1 MVEEARRSGKTDQ
14 DQRPHGRRPT
24 DRGCGAIS
32 RPRRPDVASL
42 TGRPLPGPAEITA
55 GRAPVKDDLATALA
69 AVAAAAANGPQALA
83 GVIKAFASQPSAR
96 EASGT
101 SGNSPGALPDI
112 GIVDDDADGVS
123 HGRYSYRQKD
133 KDMPRYFGPYP
144 HRGRWR
150 IVTRQDGRQ
159 NVQSSHSTEEEAKR
173 ELRKLRAEAAKQ
185 AGLSVGKAIGAYLEK
200 LRRNGVRERS
210 IATTDYRLRKLFGP
224 VLAQPLPTV
233 TPAKAKELFSALGG
247 SVDSRRNI
255 LNQTRTFSRRARE
268 YGWTDQALL
277 ADVKGEGKRRC
288 GKQKLTLDESRK
300 FLAACLELTAS
311 ANAKKRTAGI
321 GSAMALLFG
330 MRASEITDL
339 PVRDL
344 DAGGTVIRIAHAKSQ
359 AGIRALQVPEWFRP
373 HLQRLAEG
381 KSPSQPLIGHNRSW
395 LYRNVRA
402 LCRKAGVTE
411 APPHGLRG
419 THADLA
425 LMAAATPLS
434 VSKALGHSSTAVTFR
449 HYADQGIAESRDHER
464 AIESLAPTV
473 AAPPN

>member
-1 MVEEARRSGKTDQ
+1 LN
-14 DQRPHGRRPT
+14 
-24 DRGCGAIS
+24 RGCSVG
-32 RPRRPDVASL
+32 PRR
-42 TGRPLPGPAEITA
+42 
-55 GRAPVKDDLATALA
+55 RAPHVVSSNGLYFPEAIRTLARPAPSSDDLATALA
-69 AVAAAAANGPQALA
+69 AVAAAAASGPHALA
-83 GVIKAFASQPSAR
+83 GVIKALASHTPAG
-96 EASGT
+96 EASAA
-101 SGNSPGALPDI
+101 SGNSPGALPDS

-123 HGRYSYRQKD
+123 HGRYSYRQKE

-159 NVQSSHSTEEEAKR
+159 SVCSSHSTEDEAKR

-185 AGLSVGKAIGAYLEK
+185 GGLSVGKAIDAYLER

-224 VLAQPLPTV
+224 VLAHPLPMV
-233 TPAKAKELFSALGG
+233 TLAKAKELFSALAG

-255 LNQTRTFSRRARE
+255 LNQARTFSRRARE

-288 GKQKLTLDESRK
+288 GKQKLTLDESRR
-300 FLAACLELTAS
+300 FLAACLDLAAS
-311 ANAKKRTAGI
+311 ANAKKRAAGI

-330 MRASEITDL
+330 MRASEITNL
-339 PVRDL
+339 RVRDL
-344 DAGGTVIRIAHAKSQ
+344 DASGTVIRITHAKSQ

-381 KSPSQPLIGHNRSW
+381 KSPTEPLVGHNRSW
-395 LYRNVRA
+395 LYRNVRE

-434 VSKALGHSSTAVTFR
+434 VSKALGHASTAVTFR

-464 AIESLAPTV
+464 AIEALAPTV
-473 AAPPN
+473 VALPN